1 MFIPMAFVKIP
12 VQVVVKEPRVP
23 KLNVCTN
30 QILYSLILLKVQA
43 LLHGNIKTGH
53 SEMLD

>member
-1 MFIPMAFVKIP
+1 MFIPMVFVKIP
-12 VQVVVKEPRVP
+12 VQVVEKEPRVP